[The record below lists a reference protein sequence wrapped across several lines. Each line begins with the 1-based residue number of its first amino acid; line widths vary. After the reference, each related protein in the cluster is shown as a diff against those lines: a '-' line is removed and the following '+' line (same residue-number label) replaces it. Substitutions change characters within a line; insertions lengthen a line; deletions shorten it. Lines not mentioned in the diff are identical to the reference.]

1 MDYSPGKRR
10 LVRWAWR
17 FIAASILVAGL
28 PARASAERQVKPFF
42 GGAFGGQTT
51 FVDFDQAVGNKH
63 IVAGASG
70 LWLGE
75 VIGVEGDVGHS
86 PGFFQTSSGRLI
98 VGSSVTTLTGNIVL
112 ALPRRM
118 TQYSLRPYVVGG
130 GGLMRVRADDKAQL
144 FPIASTMRAVDVGGG
159 ATGFLTDRVGVDWQ
173 LRYFRSVGGVDQQR
187 AISIGAE
194 QLSFWRA
201 SMALAIRY

>member
-1 MDYSPGKRR
+1 MESSPGSGS
-10 LVRWAWR
+10 LVRRAGR
-17 FIAASILVAGL
+17 LIAVTILAAGL
-28 PARASAERQVKPFF
+28 PARATADWQLKPFF
-42 GGAFGGQTT
+42 GGAFGGEST
-51 FVDFDQAVGNKH
+51 FVDLDHAVGNKH
-63 IVAGASG
+63 VVAGASG

-75 VIGVEGDVGHS
+75 VVGVEADLGHS
-86 PGFFQTSSGRLI
+86 PGFFQTGNGHL
-98 VGSSVTTLTGNIVL
+98 VLTSSVTTLTGNIVV

-118 TQYSLRPYVVGG
+118 AQYTLRPYFVGG
-130 GGLMRVRADDKAQL
+130 GGLMRVRIDDAVSVL
-144 FPIASTMRAVDVGGG
+144 RVSRTMRALDVGGG

-173 LRYFRSVGGVDQQR
+173 LRYFRSVGGADEQR